1 MNSKKMAF
9 SLKIPT
15 SETDARLFEKPEMSS
30 DDGPAVPLLA
40 RSVLPGVMAAA
51 FLAVGV
57 FCSIAALRVE
67 RVYATAACAVVCL
80 ASSFFYEKTYMVRN
94 QQEVPVLLNFVG
106 PKRSELRSQAQEMA
120 IDLFT
125 GARFLVVTPFVVLR
139 LLEMAGGE
147 GRILG
152 STEWAFLFAILGPV
166 LLLTVR
172 AALDEF
178 VGGNPKG
185 SYNTGV
191 SIFGVAVLAGAVAV
205 YVILIIDL
213 FQASDASTLKDTSR
227 FYALFLIA
235 YPVTALLGILFRI
248 RSNPDTY
255 PEISSVLKEILVAFS
270 DVLGPLMLC
279 LSTACGAFGVTLGG
293 SVF

>member
-1 MNSKKMAF
+1 MAF
-9 SLKIPT
+9 SLKIPA

-57 FCSIAALRVE
+57 FCSIAALKVE
-67 RVYATAACAVVCL
+67 KVYATAACAVVCL

-94 QQEVPVLLNFVG
+94 QQEVPVLLAFVG
-106 PKRSELRSQAQEMA
+106 PKRSELRAQAQEMA

-139 LLEMAGGE
+139 LVDMAGAD

-152 STEWAFLFAILGPV
+152 SIEWEFLFANLGPA

-178 VGGNPKG
+178 VGGNRNPRG
-185 SYNTGV
+185 NYNRFV
-191 SIFGVAVLAGAVAV
+191 LVFGVVVLAAAVAA
-205 YVILIIDL
+205 YLILILDL
-213 FQASDASTLKDTSR
+213 FQASEASTLKDTTR
-227 FYALFLIA
+227 YYALFLVT
-235 YPVTALLGILFRI
+235 YPATSLLGILFRI
-248 RSNPDTY
+248 GSNPDGY
-255 PEISSVLKEILVAFS
+255 PEISSVIKELLIAFS
-270 DVLGPLMLC
+270 DLLGPFMLC
-279 LSTACGAFGVTLGG
+279 LSTACGAFGVALGG